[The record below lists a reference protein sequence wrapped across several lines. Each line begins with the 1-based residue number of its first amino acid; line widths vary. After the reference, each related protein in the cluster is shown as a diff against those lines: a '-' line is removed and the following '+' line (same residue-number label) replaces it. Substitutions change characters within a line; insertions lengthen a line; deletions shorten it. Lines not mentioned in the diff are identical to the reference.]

1 MWAGLAVLFLAAAIR
16 YEPSA
21 PGRASLAA
29 AGKNAD
35 TQRELEQALG
45 APGQATVHLRS
56 DITVS
61 KCLKVRG
68 SKVLDGG
75 GIYRIRRKSASGG
88 TYKGT
93 LFQMQGSL
101 FKLKD
106 VTVNGSG
113 KSASVSGDIN
123 GKLIEIDS
131 GTVVLA
137 SGAKLTANYN
147 VSTLTDG
154 GGGITVHAGGTAV
167 MKDGSAIRDN
177 LTITGGSGVRVEEG
191 GMFIMEGGTIAH
203 NAVLGQRRDTGFDGR
218 GGAVHNRG
226 IVIIQGG
233 TIAENVA
240 AGYETAGES
249 YGGFGGAIYNQS
261 TLTVTGGTIKN
272 NKATA
277 AGGAV
282 YTNESGTVSMEGG
295 KICNNSSP
303 GKRGGGIYI
312 SASAAVFM
320 DGGTICDN
328 TAEDGTQIFLSST
341 SSGRFTIRDGTV
353 SGSGDVIYN
362 NGGTVSVM
370 GGSVRSR
377 ECALKT
383 KGSSEIRGG
392 VVQGSTYGVKYGDG
406 NLSVSG
412 KPQINSVY
420 LAEDQV
426 INADR
431 NVGFDIP
438 CELCPAHYDEGV
450 KLVHISSGQKAE
462 NVRKSFSLKK
472 KGQFILETFD
482 DGLYIEKE
490 KYRIAFDANGGQG
503 NMDEQWVYVNKETA
517 LHRCMFWREGYAFV
531 GWAASQ
537 TTVKK
542 PEDIMYRERQS
553 VKNLAAHGKTVQLF
567 ALWVKRPVLT
577 SEHDGLVF
585 YEGEHVDRKIL
596 LHGMRAADECDGD
609 ISGQIEIAKIILP
622 DSSERILPDK
632 LPTNKAELGKGEIM
646 YRVTDSFGIST
657 EYRQM
662 YEVVP
667 NKEPEILVWDRYFF
681 TGEYPGS
688 LDGQAEQDILS
699 DIRVKDDVET
709 GQQLETNRTV
719 LWGELN
725 IGREGEYKVT
735 VRVKDQYG
743 HRFYMQ
749 EGEERQYGSGKVCEK
764 TFMVYVVNKDNED
777 TQTGKDGFVR
787 FISEEYTYALPD
799 NSIWRTKPYAN
810 ELSDT
815 FHKSAEEYEEVWS
828 ISGEDKKKIKAFA
841 GEMSDPFSQ
850 ETNDLFL
857 EKFSYLREERHGD

>member
-1 MWAGLAVLFLAAAIR
+1 
-16 YEPSA
+16 
-21 PGRASLAA
+21 
-29 AGKNAD
+29 
-35 TQRELEQALG
+35 
-45 APGQATVHLRS
+45 
-56 DITVS
+56 
-61 KCLKVRG
+61 
-68 SKVLDGG
+68 
-75 GIYRIRRKSASGG
+75 
-88 TYKGT
+88 
-93 LFQMQGSL
+93 MQGSM

-106 VTVNGSG
+106 VTVSGSG
-113 KSASVSGDIN
+113 KSVSVSGDIN

-147 VSTLTDG
+147 ASTLTDG

-167 MKDGSAIRDN
+167 MKEGSAIRDN
-177 LTITGGSGVRVEEG
+177 LTITGGSGVRVEAG
-191 GMFIMEGGTIAH
+191 GMFIMEGGTIAD

-218 GGAVHNRG
+218 GGAIHNRG
-226 IVIIQGG
+226 IAIIQGG
-233 TIAENVA
+233 TIAENAA

-249 YGGFGGAIYNQS
+249 YGGYGGAIYNQS

-312 SASAAVFM
+312 SAASAFCM
-320 DGGTICDN
+320 DGGTISDN
-328 TAEDGTQIFLSST
+328 MAEDGTQIFLSST
-341 SSGRFTIRDGTV
+341 SSGTFTIRDGTV
-353 SGSGDVIYN
+353 SGGGDVIYN

-392 VVQGSTYGVKYGDG
+392 VVLGGTYGVKYGGG

-412 KPQINSVY
+412 KPHINSVY
-420 LAEDQV
+420 LAEGRV
-426 INADR
+426 IHADR
-431 NVGFDIP
+431 NAGFDVP
-438 CELCPAHYDEGV
+438 CELRPALYDEGV

-462 NVRKSFSLKK
+462 DVRKSFSLKK
-472 KGQFILETFD
+472 KGRFILETLD
-482 DGLYIEKE
+482 DGLYIERE
-490 KYRIAFDANGGQG
+490 KYRVVFDANGGQG

-517 LHRCMFWREGYAFV
+517 LRGCTFWREGYAFV
-531 GWAASQ
+531 GWATSR
-537 TTVKK
+537 TVVKK
-542 PEDIMYRERQS
+542 PEDIMYQERQPI
-553 VKNLAAHGKTVQLF
+553 KNLAAHGKTVRLF
-567 ALWVKRPVLT
+567 ALWVKRPILT

-585 YEGEHVDRKIL
+585 YEGEHVNREIL

-632 LPTNKAELGKGEIM
+632 LSTNKAGLGKGEIIYM
-646 YRVTDSFGIST
+646 VTDSFGISA

-662 YEVVP
+662 YEVAP
-667 NKEPEILVWDRYFF
+667 NKEPELRVRDRYFF

-688 LDGQAEQDILS
+688 LDRQAERDILS
-699 DIRVKDDVET
+699 DICVKDDVET
-709 GQQLETNRTV
+709 ERQMETNRTV
-719 LWGELN
+719 LWGGLN
-725 IGREGEYKVT
+725 ISREGEYKVT

-777 TQTGKDGFVR
+777 ARTGKDGFVR
-787 FISEEYTYALPD
+787 FISEEYTYTLPD
-799 NSIWRTKPYAN
+799 NSIWRTEPYAN
-810 ELSDT
+810 ELSDS
-815 FHKSAEEYEEVWS
+815 FHKSEDEYEEVWS

-850 ETNDLFL
+850 EANDLFL
-857 EKFSYLREERHGD
+857 EKFSYLREERQGG

>member
-1 MWAGLAVLFLAAAIR
+1 MWTGLAVLFLAAAVR
-16 YEPSA
+16 HEPSA

-29 AGKNAD
+29 AGKSAG

-75 GIYRIRRKSASGG
+75 GKYRIRRKSASGG

-106 VTVNGSG
+106 VTVSGSG
-113 KSASVSGDIN
+113 KNASVSGDIN

-137 SGAKLTANYN
+137 SGAKLNANYN
-147 VSTLTDG
+147 VSSLTDG

-177 LTITGGSGVRVEEG
+177 LTITGGSGVRVEAG
-191 GMFIMEGGTIAH
+191 GMFIMEGGTIAD

-233 TIAENVA
+233 TIAGNVA
-240 AGYETAGES
+240 AGYETGGGT
-249 YGGFGGAIYNQS
+249 YGGFGGAVYNQS
-261 TLTVTGGTIKN
+261 TLTVTGGTIKD

-295 KICNNSSP
+295 RICNNSSP

-353 SGSGDVIYN
+353 SGGGDAIYS
-362 NGGTVSVM
+362 NGGMVSVM
-370 GGSVRSR
+370 GGAVRSR

-383 KGSSEIRGG
+383 KGTSEIRGG
-392 VVQGSTYGVKYGDG
+392 VVHGSTYGVKYGGG

-412 KPQINSVY
+412 NPHINSVY
-420 LAEDQV
+420 LAEGQV
-426 INADR
+426 MNADR
-431 NVGFDIP
+431 NAGFDVP
-438 CELCPAHYDEGV
+438 CELCPARYDEGR

-462 NVRKSFSLKK
+462 EVRKSFSLKK
-472 KGQFILETFD
+472 KGQFILEAAA

-490 KYRIAFDANGGQG
+490 KYRIVFDANGGQG
-503 NMDEQWVYVNKETA
+503 NMDEQWVYVNKKTA
-517 LHRCMFWREGYAFV
+517 LHTCTFWREGYAFA
-531 GWAASQ
+531 GWASSPAA
-537 TTVKK
+537 VKK
-542 PEDIMYRERQS
+542 PEDIMYRERQA
-553 VKNLAAHGKTVQLF
+553 VKNLAVHGKTVRLY

-585 YEGEHVDRKIL
+585 YEGEYVNRGIL

-609 ISGQIEIAKIILP
+609 LSGQIEIAKIVLP
-622 DSSERILPDK
+622 DCSERILPDH
-632 LPTNKAELGKGEIM
+632 LPTNKACMGKGEIM

-657 EYRQM
+657 EYRQL

-667 NKEPEILVWDRYFF
+667 NKEPEIRVWDRYFF
-681 TGEYPGS
+681 AVEYPGGS
-688 LDGQAEQDILS
+688 DGQAEQDILS
-699 DIRVKDDVET
+699 NIRVKDDVET
-709 GQQLETNRTV
+709 ERQLETNRTV
-719 LWGELN
+719 LWGELDMS
-725 IGREGEYKVT
+725 GEGEYKVT
-735 VRVKDQYG
+735 VRVRDQYG

-764 TFMVYVVNKDNED
+764 TFMVYVVKKDNED
-777 TQTGKDGFVR
+777 TRAEKDGFVR
-787 FISEEYTYALPD
+787 FISEEYTYTLPD
-799 NSIWRTKPYAN
+799 NSVWRTEPYAD
-810 ELSDT
+810 ELSGT
-815 FHKSAEEYEEVWS
+815 FHKGAEEYEEVWS

-841 GEMSDPFSQ
+841 GEMGDPFSQ

-857 EKFSYLREERHGD
+857 KEFSYLREERHGD